1 MRRDE
6 RVLAGGGVFY
16 LTKEPPQ
23 VLRSLE
29 CGHPSCKLSSL
40 ACMARVRFLG
50 PEPELPHL
58 AGFATDD
65 EGDWALEELVWQA
78 FQN

>member
-1 MRRDE
+1 
-6 RVLAGGGVFY
+6 
-16 LTKEPPQ
+16 
-23 VLRSLE
+23 
-29 CGHPSCKLSSL
+29 
-40 ACMARVRFLG
+40 MARFRFLG

-58 AGFATDD
+58 EGFATDD